1 MDSLKQHLLL
11 QCNEAEDERKSLQ
24 AKLMELNKLL
34 ATQQG
39 EATQREQH
47 VTWLMARV
55 IMT

>member
-24 AKLMELNKLL
+24 GKLMELNKLL

-55 IMT
+55 IIT